1 LTEGTKKWRAASLVL
16 GADAFQPLTSTHAPW
31 VRLNAEAPKMPPS
44 KELMNYLED
53 LLPPDPT
60 GKLTNKE
67 KPYNVALKTLMDPS
81 GCAGDEMCAADALSA
96 HANGGAAASGAVGS
110 DSGSARLDFLEASP
124 YYDTSKVPLNTY
136 KAKEP
141 FVGKINSVK
150 RIVGP
155 KATGEIC
162 HVNIDRK
169 VWLVFTVTHSVH
181 YIFLNLSSLWRIIL
195 AGCNQL

>member
-1 LTEGTKKWRAASLVL
+1 MLFHPRQNTLLTVGVPAIAAKRPRINHDLVANTTHELLLQTAEIKALGRDVGSNGIAPSTLTSVATTADAATGGVGSTAAAS
-16 GADAFQPLTSTHAPW
+16 
-31 VRLNAEAPKMPPS
+31 
-44 KELMNYLED
+44 
-53 LLPPDPT
+53 
-60 GKLTNKE
+60 
-67 KPYNVALKTLMDPS
+67 
-81 GCAGDEMCAADALSA
+81 
-96 HANGGAAASGAVGS
+96 GAAASGAVGS